1 MSHYTSLGV
10 SKQTTNRARQLV
22 RFSSAAGKEKEEE
35 KEEEEVVVVM
45 VVVMAG

>member
-22 RFSSAAGKEKEEE
+22 RFSGVAGKEKEEE
-35 KEEEEVVVVM
+35 KKKEVVVVM